1 MEHKKFSEI
10 LLYLG
15 IPVAEIAMDGL
26 YTTEQYMNH
35 TLGIG
40 PKNLTDFTA
49 CIRFNLNFL
58 RGKFTTMIS
67 LTSWFSDNAFVMDL
81 KQTSPYGSIKLNAAK
96 YYFTINDEILSHDFG
111 ARNIHQK
118 WHHICFS
125 LEYNLLND
133 GKRESIMNLYHDG
146 KVVQKGT

>member
-49 CIRFNLNFL
+49 CLRFNLNFL
-58 RGKFTTMIS
+58 WIFY
-67 LTSWFSDNAFVMDL
+67 D
-81 KQTSPYGSIKLNAAK
+81 
-96 YYFTINDEILSHDFG
+96 TIVAHLSNKSRF
-111 ARNIHQK
+111 
-118 WHHICFS
+118 
-125 LEYNLLND
+125 
-133 GKRESIMNLYHDG
+133 
-146 KVVQKGT
+146 